1 MLERIA
7 EIKDKVVNN
16 VKTLGI
22 VRIMEIGSG
31 VAVLFGA
38 ILIRLSS
45 DNELMATDILE
56 NYDSEPIE
64 TDSIVVDNETDSE
77 E

>member
-7 EIKDKVVNN
+7 EIKDKVINN
-16 VKTLGI
+16 VKNLGI
-22 VRIMEIGSG
+22 VRIVEIGSS

-38 ILIRLSS
+38 ILLRLSS

-64 TDSIVVDNETDSE
+64 TDSIVVDDETDSE